1 MKSNY
6 TEQEKYL
13 KAQQI
18 LRRTRLFYLHL
29 VGYIIVVLLILL
41 NFYVLEDGP
50 YKNTI
55 TALNLS
61 ILWAWTVVIIIH
73 GVDVYRRRRSFFKRS
88 WEDKKTEEYL
98 KTQNK
103 AEDNLWE

>member
-1 MKSNY
+1 MTTNHSNKD
-6 TEQEKYL
+6 KYF
-13 KAQQI
+13 KAQKI

-73 GVDVYRRRRSFFKRS
+73 GIDVYRRRRSFFKRS
-88 WEDKKTEEYL
+88 WEDKKAEEYL
-98 KTQNK
+98 KTQDK
-103 AEDNLWE
+103 TEDKLWE